1 MSSNDNTNTDRKY
14 VNVFEFEE
22 EGKKNLTNNSYTY
35 YRSGANGEHT
45 LRENV
50 DAYAR
55 IQMNPYVCANIKEID
70 LSTTVLGQR
79 ISMPLAIAPTAMHRM
94 AHPLGELITVQ
105 AAKKKNT
112 IYTLSSLATTSMKDI
127 AEHAPTA
134 FRWF

>member
-1 MSSNDNTNTDRKY
+1 MNSSVNTNTDRKY

-45 LRENV
+45 LRDNV

-55 IQMNPYVCANIKEID
+55 IQLNPYVCANIKEID

-94 AHPLGELITVQ
+94 AHPLGELITV
-105 AAKKKNT
+105 
-112 IYTLSSLATTSMKDI
+112 
-127 AEHAPTA
+127 
-134 FRWF
+134 